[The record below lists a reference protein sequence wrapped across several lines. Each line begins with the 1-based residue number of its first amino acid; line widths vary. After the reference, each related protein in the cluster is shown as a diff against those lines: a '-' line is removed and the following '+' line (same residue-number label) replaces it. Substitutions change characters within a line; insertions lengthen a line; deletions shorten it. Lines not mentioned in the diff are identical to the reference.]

1 MFLYFLV
8 IANTTTY
15 IFVDLMQINFPKPI
29 SKDCTS
35 LAEAFESDGN
45 NTTFHVD
52 GNNKPQYHHQPLMGN
67 GAN

>member
-1 MFLYFLV
+1 
-8 IANTTTY
+8 
-15 IFVDLMQINFPKPI
+15 MQINFPKPI